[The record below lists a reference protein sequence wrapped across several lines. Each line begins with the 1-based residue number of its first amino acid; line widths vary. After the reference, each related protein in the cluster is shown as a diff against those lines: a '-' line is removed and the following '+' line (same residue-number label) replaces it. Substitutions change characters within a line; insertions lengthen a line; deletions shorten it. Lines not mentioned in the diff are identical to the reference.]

1 MKKFKYLMFLLL
13 SFFILFLPQAVSADS
28 NVSKYWH
35 NSICLQVYYSNIYI
49 EDSPSI
55 NIDYAYYDPYDDEVG
70 GKEWEDDWGKEGEI
84 EREPGTLE
92 LQIDRANK
100 EARII
105 KNTTIT
111 GGIMGTLSP
120 LIFAGIFSYSGYL
133 HGYGVLAATAG
144 GALVG
149 SLSGNGFARVMVS
162 MNNKDAAVG
171 FFTGIP
177 LGMLCGALSGATVGG
192 LMFLGAES
200 GSDDWIDV
208 GPRLGIFGGAII
220 GAIVGGITGGI
231 AGPSINQSLG
241 ARGIVVNGVRGD
253 SIRES
258 LPLEREEADV
268 MYKRSP
274 AGRMTTFVRI
284 PDSTGVQRT
293 LLEVPKP
300 PLRMSR
306 IGAEVIVGTLS
317 GYCLGGICELKFE
330 KSDLAWA
337 VAGVIGTT
345 IGVYSTGNRNNE
357 TGSFVGTLVFSAL
370 GMTLSHVLL
379 SDSEDR
385 GNRSLFLLGSPVVS
399 SIFATFIF
407 NASRRYSRYQGVE
420 IGLLNFKDNRVIL
433 GNPSM
438 YIHSDPFGQREIV
451 YGVDLFK
458 FKF

>member
-1 MKKFKYLMFLLL
+1 MGA
-13 SFFILFLPQAVSADS
+13 LP
-28 NVSKYWH
+28 
-35 NSICLQVYYSNIYI
+35 
-49 EDSPSI
+49 
-55 NIDYAYYDPYDDEVG
+55 
-70 GKEWEDDWGKEGEI
+70 
-84 EREPGTLE
+84 
-92 LQIDRANK
+92 
-100 EARII
+100 
-105 KNTTIT
+105 
-111 GGIMGTLSP
+111 P
-120 LIFAGIFSYSGYL
+120 LIFAGAFAYSGYL

-144 GALVG
+144 GTVVG
-149 SLSGNGFARVMVS
+149 SLSGNVFARAMIS
-162 MNNKDAAVG
+162 MNQKNAAVG
-171 FFTGIP
+171 FLTGVP
-177 LGMLCGALSGATVGG
+177 LGAFFGALSGATAGG
-192 LMFLGAES
+192 LLLMGTPSDELFSGPKFGAAA
-200 GSDDWIDV
+200 
-208 GPRLGIFGGAII
+208 GAII

-337 VAGVIGTT
+337 VAGVVGTT
-345 IGVYSTGNRNNE
+345 VGVYAAGNRNNE
-357 TGSFVGTLVFSAL
+357 TGSFAGALIFSSI
-370 GMTLSHVLL
+370 GMTLSCWSL
-379 SDSEDR
+379 
-385 GNRSLFLLGSPVVS
+385 NRENRNLFLGLSPVVS
-399 SIFATFIF
+399 SIFATFVF
-407 NASRRYSRYQGVE
+407 NATRRYSRYQGVE